1 MVVLGFEPPR
11 NSYLTEAERFP
22 EVRGVRPSSTDSM
35 RLSGPWVF
43 LLLLPCQE
51 AFFPATLERYRRALP
66 LSYFPLD
73 VDKICEE
80 KLSFDRDRFQFS
92 LVEEKDLHEVA
103 ELSMMSFYSAR
114 IKLNTEGMVGLEK
127 AIWYSLE

>member
-1 MVVLGFEPPR
+1 
-11 NSYLTEAERFP
+11 
-22 EVRGVRPSSTDSM
+22 M
-35 RLSGPWVF
+35 RLSGPWVL